1 MTRKFRS
8 NRMDS
13 FWENWK
19 KSKNGCFLVVF
30 WLFSAMFLTSQG
42 YDFVANA
49 QIEFQYGVKWLENFV
64 RIEWTV
70 FEKIEKSPKM
80 AVFCRF
86 LAIFGYVSH
95 IPVIRFCCQCT
106 NRIPIWRKMTR
117 KFRSNRMDSFWEN
130 WKKSKNGCFLVVF
143 WLFSAMFLTSQS
155 YDFIANAQIE
165 FQYGVKWLE
174 NFVRIEWTVFEKIE
188 KSPKMAVFWS
198 FSGYFRLCFS
208 HPSHTILM
216 SLRTQ
221 EHLSVY
227 NDCANLYWS
236 HMDSFWEIRIFHWK
250 VGRKKRPDCI
260 SLQFFPTPEK

>member
-1 MTRKFRS
+1 MCGKRFS
-8 NRMDS
+8 L
-13 FWENWK
+13 
-19 KSKNGCFLVVF
+19 G
-30 WLFSAMFLTSQG
+30 LFSSFESQA
-42 YDFVANA
+42 YDIDETAH
-49 QIEFQYGVKWLENFV
+49 IRPSYGVERLPVWKIGRFV
-64 RIEWTV
+64 V
-70 FEKIEKSPKM
+70 LFELIS
-80 AVFCRF
+80 A
-86 LAIFGYVSH
+86 YVSQ

-155 YDFIANAQIE
+155 YDFVANAQIE

-208 HPSHTILM
+208 NPSHTILLPM
-216 SLRTQ
+216 
-221 EHLSVY
+221 H
-227 NDCANLYWS
+227 
-236 HMDSFWEIRIFHWK
+236 K
-250 VGRKKRPDCI
+250 
-260 SLQFFPTPEK
+260 